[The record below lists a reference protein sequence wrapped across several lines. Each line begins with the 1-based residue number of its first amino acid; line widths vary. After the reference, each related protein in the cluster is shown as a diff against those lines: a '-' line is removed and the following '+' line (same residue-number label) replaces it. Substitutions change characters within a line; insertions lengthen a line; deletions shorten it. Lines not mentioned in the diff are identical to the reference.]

1 MLQLFCREE
10 YAFVEGPVVELS
22 KKRPVTK
29 EDILRQM
36 HKTGTVPFELE
47 NFEVN
52 MEEDCFL
59 PMSVLKTVRQKG
71 FSLLEERLKNTKRRS
86 VLENNKINKIV
97 CLEKEGLKEDFT
109 KNFTGKISIDER
121 IATVY
126 NREQCMIGSVLL
138 QNFSQRKN
146 YCDLVRQYQMQVRTF
161 I

>member
-71 FSLLEERLKNTKRRS
+71 FSLLEERIEEYEEKKR
-86 VLENNKINKIV
+86 I
-97 CLEKEGLKEDFT
+97 
-109 KNFTGKISIDER
+109 GK
-121 IATVY
+121 
-126 NREQCMIGSVLL
+126 
-138 QNFSQRKN
+138 
-146 YCDLVRQYQMQVRTF
+146 
-161 I
+161 